1 MQTHRL
7 LARSGARLRGVV
19 LDVDGTLTLPHA
31 IDFAAMRRRVGA
43 PRGVDMLAHVAAQ
56 PEAERAALHAAI
68 ADEEEQGLARARP
81 APHAAELF
89 AFLARRG
96 LPRALLTRNND
107 SVLRRTVDVVLAPLL
122 PRPAAG
128 GGGGGDASSGD
139 APGPG
144 PAPAPGPPPSP
155 FFYPMLSRS
164 FERPKPHPDAL
175 LHIAACWSLEASEL
189 VMVGDSEDDLLCARA
204 AGAAAVLV
212 GNASSLGEAAFA
224 AAAPFADV
232 VVDDLRALATLLET
246 LSEGAPE
253 ATS

>member
-1 MQTHRL
+1 MQRPHRL
-7 LARSGARLRGVV
+7 LARGGARLRGVV
-19 LDVDGTLTLPHA
+19 LDVDGTLTMPHA

-96 LPRALLTRNND
+96 LPRALLTRNNE

-122 PRPAAG
+122 PLPAAG
-128 GGGGGDASSGD
+128 GSGD
-139 APGPG
+139 SGSGEAPGPG
-144 PAPAPGPPPSP
+144 PPSP

-189 VMVGDSEDDLLCARA
+189 AMVGDSEDDLLCARA

-232 VVDDLRALATLLET
+232 VVDDLRALAALLET